1 MQSIA
6 VDVMSGDRTPRDYV
20 GGVVQALQDD
30 SAFRALLVGDPA
42 AIESALN
49 GASLAQIR
57 PRIEIVPASEVV
69 AMDDSPREAIRRK
82 KRSSMRIAIDVV
94 KEGRALACVSA
105 GNTGALTAMSHFVL
119 KTLTGVERAAIM
131 SAIPAAHGHT
141 HMLDLGANTKA
152 TPEQLL
158 QFGSMGSIV
167 ARDIYGVTTPRVGLL
182 NIGEEDMKGHEIVQA
197 AHALLGAAGAA
208 RTLNYIG
215 FVEGNDIFSG
225 EVDVVVTDGFTG
237 NVALKSME
245 GVAQLISNRLKAEFN
260 ASWYGKFAGLIARPV
275 LRRAAAS
282 LDPRRYNGA
291 CMVGLDGIV
300 VKSHGGADSL
310 AFSRAISLAAHA
322 ARRGLTAHIAQA
334 LQTQRS

>member
-1 MQSIA
+1 
-6 VDVMSGDRTPRDYV
+6 MSGDRTPRDYV
-20 GGVVQALQDD
+20 AGAAQALRDD

-42 AIESALN
+42 AIEGALN
-49 GASLAQIR
+49 GASQADLRQ
-57 PRIEIVPASEVV
+57 RIEIVPASEVV
-69 AMDDSPREAIRRK
+69 AMDESPREAIRRK

-131 SAIPAAHGHT
+131 SAIPSAHGHT

-167 ARDIYGVTTPRVGLL
+167 ARDIHGVTKPRVGLL

-197 AHALLGAAGAA
+197 AHALLGASP
-208 RTLNYIG
+208 LNYIG
-215 FVEGNDIFSG
+215 FVEGDDIFSG
-225 EVDVVVTDGFTG
+225 DVDVVVTDGFTG

-245 GVAQLISNRLKAEFN
+245 GVAHLISNRLKAEFA
-260 ASWYGKFAGLIARPV
+260 ASLYGKIAGLIARPV

-310 AFSRAISLAAHA
+310 AFSRAISLAAQA

>member
-1 MQSIA
+1 
-6 VDVMSGDRTPRDYV
+6 MSGDRTPRDYV
-20 GGVVQALQDD
+20 AGVVQALHDD

-49 GASLAQIR
+49 GASQQQIR
-57 PRIEIVPASEVV
+57 QRIEIVPASEVV
-69 AMDDSPREAIRRK
+69 AMDESPREAIRRK

-94 KEGRALACVSA
+94 KEGRATACVSA

-119 KTLTGVERAAIM
+119 KTLAGVERAAIM
-131 SAIPAAHGHT
+131 SAIPSAHGHT

-167 ARDIYGVTTPRVGLL
+167 ARDIYGVNSPRVGLL

-197 AHALLGAAGAA
+197 AHALLGAASD
-208 RTLNYIG
+208 LNYIG
-215 FVEGNDIFSG
+215 FVEGDDIFSG
-225 EVDVVVTDGFTG
+225 DVDVVVTDGFTG

-245 GVAQLISNRLKAEFN
+245 GVAHLISNRLKAEFT
-260 ASWYGKFAGLIARPV
+260 ASLYGKIAGLIARPV

-310 AFSRAISLAAHA
+310 AFSRAISLAAQA

>member
-1 MQSIA
+1 
-6 VDVMSGDRTPRDYV
+6 MSGDRTPRDYV
-20 GGVVQALQDD
+20 AGVAQALHDD

-49 GASLAQIR
+49 GASQQQIR
-57 PRIEIVPASEVV
+57 QRIEIVPASEVV
-69 AMDDSPREAIRRK
+69 AMDESPREAIRRK

-119 KTLTGVERAAIM
+119 KTLAGVERAAIM
-131 SAIPAAHGHT
+131 SAIPSAHGHT

-167 ARDIYGVTTPRVGLL
+167 ARDIHGVVKPRVGLL

-197 AHALLGAAGAA
+197 AHALLGASA
-208 RTLNYIG
+208 LNYIG
-215 FVEGNDIFSG
+215 FVEGDDIFSG
-225 EVDVVVTDGFTG
+225 DVDVVVTDGFTG

-245 GVAQLISNRLKAEFN
+245 GVAHLISNRLKAEFA
-260 ASWYGKFAGLIARPV
+260 ASLYGKLAGLIARPV

-310 AFSRAISLAAHA
+310 AFSRAISLAAQA

>member
-1 MQSIA
+1 
-6 VDVMSGDRTPRDYV
+6 MSGDRTPRDYV
-20 GGVVQALQDD
+20 AGVVQALHDD

-49 GASLAQIR
+49 GASQQQIR
-57 PRIEIVPASEVV
+57 QRIEIVPASEVV
-69 AMDDSPREAIRRK
+69 AMDESPREAIRRK

-94 KEGRALACVSA
+94 KEGRATACVSA

-119 KTLTGVERAAIM
+119 KTLAGVERAAIM
-131 SAIPAAHGHT
+131 SAIPSAHGHT

-167 ARDIYGVTTPRVGLL
+167 ARDIHGVIKPRVGLL

-197 AHALLGAAGAA
+197 AHALLGAASA
-208 RTLNYIG
+208 LNYIG
-215 FVEGNDIFSG
+215 FVEGDDIFSG
-225 EVDVVVTDGFTG
+225 DVDVVVTDGFTG

-245 GVAQLISNRLKAEFN
+245 GVAHLISNRLKAEFT
-260 ASWYGKFAGLIARPV
+260 ASLYGKIAGLIARPV

-310 AFSRAISLAAHA
+310 AFSRAISLAAQA